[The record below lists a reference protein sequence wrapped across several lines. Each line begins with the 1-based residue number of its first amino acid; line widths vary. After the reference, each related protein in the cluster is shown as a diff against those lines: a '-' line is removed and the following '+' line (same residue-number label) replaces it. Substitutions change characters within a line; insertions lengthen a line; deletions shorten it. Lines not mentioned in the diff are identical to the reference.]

1 MVKKI
6 IFTLYILV
14 LISMAVASIVEKS
27 QGTDYVHAHYYGAW
41 WFILMWAVMA
51 ALGVFYII
59 KRKVKR
65 ASTLALHLSFVIILA
80 GALLT
85 HISAKRGMIHLRIGQ
100 PTDTYM
106 AAAMTEY
113 TQQNV
118 LTQAATTMLAQ
129 ANNRPQTVMSLLQG

>member
-14 LISMAVASIVEKS
+14 LISMAVATIVEKS

-59 KRKVKR
+59 KRKVMR
-65 ASTLALHLSFVIILA
+65 ASTLALHLSFIIILA
-80 GALLT
+80 GAMLT
-85 HISAKRGMIHLRIGQ
+85 HISAKRGMIHLHIGQ

-106 AAAMTEY
+106 AASDSQDGMGM
-113 TQQNV
+113 Q
-118 LTQAATTMLAQ
+118 
-129 ANNRPQTVMSLLQG
+129 

>member
-51 ALGVFYII
+51 VY
-59 KRKVKR
+59 
-65 ASTLALHLSFVIILA
+65 S
-80 GALLT
+80 
-85 HISAKRGMIHLRIGQ
+85 ISSSER
-100 PTDTYM
+100 
-106 AAAMTEY
+106 
-113 TQQNV
+113 
-118 LTQAATTMLAQ
+118 
-129 ANNRPQTVMSLLQG
+129 